1 MRWLLLIVFLLPVVT
16 AQYELCAGCSY
27 GSKCIP
33 VGSQVNSGSGVM
45 YCGDDSAINPAKPDS
60 ASCSQ
65 NYECNSFMCA
75 GSVCQTLN
83 PETKIFNSHSRMFF
97 PLMGVGVLI
106 ILAIV
111 FLMAKSM
118 IKPKAVKGAE
128 VKSKNGAKNQPSA
141 LPSSIRLMPMNK
153 KYAQFDK
160 LERQIEASTKKIG
173 RK

>member
-27 GSKCIP
+27 GGKCIP
-33 VGSQVNSGSGVM
+33 VGSQVNSASGVM
-45 YCGDDSAINPAKPDS
+45 YCGDDSTINPAKPDG

-65 NYECNSFMCA
+65 SYECNSFMCA
-75 GSVCQTLN
+75 GGVCQTLN
-83 PETKIFNSHSRMFF
+83 PETRIFNSHSRMFF
-97 PLMGVGVLI
+97 PLMGVGILI

-111 FLMAKSM
+111 FLMVKSM
-118 IKPKAVKGAE
+118 AKPKAVREAE
-128 VKSKNGAKNQPSA
+128 VKSKTAAKGQPNA
-141 LPSSIRLMPMNK
+141 LPSSVRLMPMTK

-160 LERQIEASTKKIG
+160 LERQIDATTKKIG